1 MTTQP
6 ARLWFKDYTL
16 DELRKTRATPT
27 LATFLGMEFTELG
40 PDTLK
45 GTLPV
50 DEKTRQIH
58 GILHG
63 GATCVLTET
72 LGSVASLMVVNP
84 DTHRA
89 VGSVIHTN
97 HIRPVSSG
105 VVTGVCTPVHIGR
118 TKHVWNIDVFT
129 PDGKLAAR
137 TELTCAVVPKT
148 GE

>member
-1 MTTQP
+1 MTI
-6 ARLWFKDYTL
+6 WFKPYTL
-16 DELRKTRATPT
+16 DDLQKEREKPT

-40 PDTLK
+40 PDFLK

-72 LGSVASLMVVNP
+72 LGSVASLMIVNP
-84 DTHRA
+84 ETQRA

-97 HIRPVSSG
+97 HLRPVSSG
-105 VVTGVCTPVHIGR
+105 LVTGICKPVHIGR
-118 TKHVWNIDVFT
+118 TKHVWDIQVFS
-129 PDGKLAAR
+129 DEGKLVAR
-137 TELTCAVVPKT
+137 TELTCAVIEKVT
-148 GE
+148 

>member
-1 MTTQP
+1 MTTQ
-6 ARLWFKDYTL
+6 RLWHKDYTL
-16 DELRKTRATPT
+16 EDLLKEREKPT
-27 LATFLGMEFTELG
+27 LATFLGMKFTEIG
-40 PDTLK
+40 PDYLK

-72 LGSVASLMVVNP
+72 LGSVASLMIVDP
-84 DTHRA
+84 ETERA

-105 VVTGVCTPVHIGR
+105 IVTGVCKPVHIGR
-118 TKHVWNIDVFT
+118 SKHVWNIDVFN
-129 PDGKLAAR
+129 DEGKLAAR
-137 TELTCAVVPKT
+137 TELTCAVIKK
-148 GE
+148 